1 MSEDIR
7 SMIIRNQTVEDK
19 AVGVTLHFNKRV
31 LTSRLGIP
39 PLCLTEMARLMDL
52 KQLSAEVTVPHR
64 LRNWVKRREMDSHCI

>member
-19 AVGVTLHFNKRV
+19 AVGVTLHFNKRA

-52 KQLSAEVTVPHR
+52 EQLSAEVTVPHR
-64 LRNWVKRREMDSHCI
+64 LRNLVKRREMDSHCI